1 MCDRCGTVF
10 SENAEGW
17 GVGMMST
24 NKRNERTGRME
35 MIQQSIDLCPLDNRG
50 PDEHLMP
57 TVAAIA
63 GVAEAERLADV
74 PEAERLADP
83 A

>member
-17 GVGMMST
+17 GVGTIST

-35 MIQQSIDLCPLDNRG
+35 MIQQSIDLCPVDNRG

-57 TVAAIA
+57 SVAIA

-74 PEAERLADP
+74 PPERVA
-83 A
+83 